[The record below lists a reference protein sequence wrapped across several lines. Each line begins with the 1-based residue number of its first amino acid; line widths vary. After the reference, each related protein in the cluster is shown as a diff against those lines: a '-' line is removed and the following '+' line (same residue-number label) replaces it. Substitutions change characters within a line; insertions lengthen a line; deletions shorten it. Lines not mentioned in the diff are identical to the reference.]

1 MIVQKATQEKA
12 LITAKPVPP
21 EEDAGNERRRRC
33 LIAQKGTQE
42 KDPRRNKKIPSKQ
55 NKNKE
60 IKAEQEEYNK
70 KAKPTHTLGKGN
82 GDVEKA
88 TGAGVQ
94 RN

>member
-42 KDPRRNKKIPSKQ
+42 KDPRGDKKVPSKAV
-55 NKNKE
+55 KTK
-60 IKAEQEEYNK
+60 
-70 KAKPTHTLGKGN
+70 
-82 GDVEKA
+82 
-88 TGAGVQ
+88 
-94 RN
+94 RNPS